1 MSTYVDAMELRPRA
15 LLLCGATAGPLF
27 TLTYLV
33 EGATRAHYDPL
44 RHAVSSLALGDR
56 GWEQIANFLVAGT
69 LTLAFAAGLRTTPCP
84 SRWGPALIGVWG
96 LSLLGAG
103 VFVAD
108 PIGGYP
114 LGAPERLPVPTTPG
128 LLHDL
133 ISMAGFAALAAA
145 CLVMARCGPVAWRV
159 YSLLSGLGFAAVMIA
174 STAAFEQGGDLGGL
188 LQRIA
193 VTIGWTWTTLL
204 ALCLLR
210 RT

>member
-1 MSTYVDAMELRPRA
+1 MDLRSRT
-15 LLLCGATAGPLF
+15 LLLCGAVAGPLF

-44 RHAVSSLALGDR
+44 RHAVSSLALGEH
-56 GWEQIANFLVAGT
+56 GWTQIANFLVAGT
-69 LTLAFAAGLRTTPCP
+69 LTVAFAAGLRTASYP

-96 LSLLGAG
+96 LGLLGAG

-114 LGAPERLPVPTTPG
+114 LGTPERIPVPTMPG

-133 ISMAGFAALAAA
+133 ISMVGFAALAIA
-145 CLVMARCGPVAWRV
+145 CLVMARRGPVAWRV
-159 YSLLSGLGFAAVMIA
+159 YSVLSGLGFAAVMVA
-174 STAAFEQGGDLGGL
+174 STVAFEQNGDLGGL

-204 ALCLLR
+204 AVCLLR
-210 RT
+210 RP